1 MSLSQCR
8 GKVDLVSRRNKNMP
22 EVQVV
27 CPAPDGKVLHII
39 ERQVVGEDQLYV
51 YAVVVPQGLQ
61 TEDEKLRGKVKI
73 KR

>member
-1 MSLSQCR
+1 
-8 GKVDLVSRRNKNMP
+8 MP